1 MANEA
6 VCIEAPKIIVRRTVA
21 NGTAIIKGRIS
32 VLTDPNTAGASS
44 AADQP
49 FAGIAIE
56 GKTISDGI
64 IEIGHAIDGVWDMK
78 ATSAAITI
86 GAAVAVGGAN
96 LIVAAD
102 AADLLNGAFIGYAEE
117 AFSNDEVA
125 RVRLRG
131 Y

>member
-6 VCIEAPKIIVRRTVA
+6 VCIEAPRIIVRRRVA
-21 NGTAIIKGRIS
+21 DGTAIIKGRVSI
-32 VLTDPNTAGASS
+32 LTDPNTAAASS

-56 GKTISDGI
+56 QKTISDGI
-64 IEIGHAIDGVWDMK
+64 IEVGHALDGVWDMK
-78 ATSAAITI
+78 ATTATITV

-117 AFSNDEVA
+117 TFANDEVA